1 MKLKSLLCPPDR
13 LGQRVMTSVRRK
25 INLTTLVMGSLSLEN
40 ILSYAMRDYRDFPK
54 PGLKQEET
62 EHAPEKV
69 LSKKRMKMAE
79 TVNGAVGL
87 KEVCQIFCLREQW
100 PWENSGQKWQK
111 LKNEKESFILTFWRG
126 LEQVSVMT
134 QSCLTFVV
142 LSLNVKLLCPLS
154 FSAVPTVQY
163 LFSPTEKSDCSE

>member
-1 MKLKSLLCPPDR
+1 MQWEITEIFPT
-13 LGQRVMTSVRRK
+13 QAWNRRK
-25 INLTTLVMGSLSLEN
+25 LNTHQ
-40 ILSYAMRDYRDFPK
+40 RKR
-54 PGLKQEET
+54 
-62 EHAPEKV
+62 

-163 LFSPTEKSDCSE
+163 LFSPTEKSDCSEQWFLHRKQLTPTANLVWVEVLLLSTGANCNHRLLPFPKH